1 MLRFYMIV
9 KFVDPSVDIGA
20 SDVALLAAIAVQ
32 NRGAMELFYRRH
44 ASAVFAFGH
53 RRLNDVAL
61 ADEVVNDTLLQV
73 WHSAKGFAH
82 QSAPKTWVLGIA
94 KNKILDALRNRA
106 REQERM
112 ADVPDDERNQFE
124 DTAPSIY
131 QQLLGHQ
138 QGEHLLHCFEKL
150 PGEQQ
155 SCIHLSFVEGLSL
168 AEIAEVLAIPSNTVA
183 TRIHHAKRK
192 LRECME
198 AIFGKS
204 EVL

>member
-1 MLRFYMIV
+1 MIV
-9 KFVDPSVDIGA
+9 KIVEPPAIGA
-20 SDVALLAAIAVQ
+20 ESDTALLMAISVQ
-32 NRGAMELFYRRH
+32 NRNAMEMFYRRH
-44 ASAVFAFGH
+44 ASAVFAFAH

-73 WHSAKGFAH
+73 WHSAKSFAR
-82 QSAPKTWVLGIA
+82 QSSPKTWVLGIA

-106 REQERM
+106 REKERM

-124 DTAPSIY
+124 DTAPGIY
-131 QQLLGHQ
+131 QQLLGRQ

-150 PGEQQ
+150 SGEQQ
-155 SCIHLSFVEGLSL
+155 SCIHFSFIEGLSL
-168 AEIAEVLAIPSNTVA
+168 AEIAEVLSIPANTVA

-198 AIFGKS
+198 AIFGKG